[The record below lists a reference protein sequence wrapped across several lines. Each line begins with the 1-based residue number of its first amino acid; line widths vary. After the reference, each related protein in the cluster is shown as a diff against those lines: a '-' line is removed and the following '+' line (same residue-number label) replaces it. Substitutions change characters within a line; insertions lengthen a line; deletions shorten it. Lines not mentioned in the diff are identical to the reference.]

1 LSWQISA
8 GLGIVLALTLGGF
21 KLYYDK
27 AEAEKENLLV
37 QVRQAQANTELLEKT
52 VAKQNQDLMDQQKR
66 TEEVM
71 QRVTTLSEEHAKAVE
86 EVNEI
91 RKKFAKHN
99 LDVLSLRK
107 PKLAEVTRYIRQVLS
122 IIEYYR
128 RVDSEQEEE
137 NENE

>member
-1 LSWQISA
+1 MSWQISA
-8 GLGIVLALTLGGF
+8 GLGIVLALTLSGF

-52 VAKQNQDLMDQQKR
+52 VAKQNQDLSDQQKR

-107 PKLAEVTRYIRQVLS
+107 PKLIEKIINNGTKGVLQNLEVITDPAS
-122 IIEYYR
+122 
-128 RVDSEQEEE
+128 S
-137 NENE
+137 

>member
-1 LSWQISA
+1 MSWQISA

-27 AEAEKENLLV
+27 AEAEKENLLA

-52 VAKQNQDLMDQQKR
+52 VAKQNQDLLDQQQR
-66 TEEVM
+66 TKEVM
-71 QRVTTLSEEHAKAVE
+71 QRVTELSEEHAKAVE

-91 RKKFAKHN
+91 RKKFSKHN

-107 PKLAEVTRYIRQVLS
+107 PKLIEKIINNGTKGVLQNLETITDPAS
-122 IIEYYR
+122 
-128 RVDSEQEEE
+128 S
-137 NENE
+137 

>member
-1 LSWQISA
+1 MSWQISA

-27 AEAEKENLLV
+27 SEAEKENLLV
-37 QVRQAQANTELLEKT
+37 QVRQAQSNTELLEKT
-52 VAKQNQDLMDQQKR
+52 VAKQNQDLLDQQKI

-107 PKLAEVTRYIRQVLS
+107 PKLIEKIINNGTKGVLQNLEVITDPAS
-122 IIEYYR
+122 
-128 RVDSEQEEE
+128 S
-137 NENE
+137 

>member
-1 LSWQISA
+1 MSWQISA
-8 GLGIVLALTLGGF
+8 GLGIVLALTLGSF

-52 VAKQNQDLMDQQKR
+52 VAKQNQDLLAQQKR

-107 PKLAEVTRYIRQVLS
+107 PKLIEKIINNGTKGVLQNLEVITDPAS
-122 IIEYYR
+122 
-128 RVDSEQEEE
+128 S
-137 NENE
+137 

>member
-1 LSWQISA
+1 MSWQISA
-8 GLGIVLALTLGGF
+8 GLGIVLALSLGSF

-37 QVRQAQANTELLEKT
+37 QVRQAQANTKLLEKT
-52 VAKQNQDLMDQQKR
+52 VAKQNQDLLDQQKR

-71 QRVTTLSEEHAKAVE
+71 QRVTDLSQEHAKAVE

-91 RKKFAKHN
+91 RKKFSKHN

-107 PKLAEVTRYIRQVLS
+107 PKLIEK
-122 IIEYYR
+122 IINI
-128 RVDSEQEEE
+128 VAVISD
-137 NENE
+137 

>member
-1 LSWQISA
+1 MSWQISA

-52 VAKQNQDLMDQQKR
+52 VAKQNQDMLDQQKR

-71 QRVTTLSEEHAKAVE
+71 QRVTELSEEHAKAVE

-107 PKLAEVTRYIRQVLS
+107 PKLIEKIINNGTKGVLQNLEVITDPAS
-122 IIEYYR
+122 
-128 RVDSEQEEE
+128 S
-137 NENE
+137 

>member
-1 LSWQISA
+1 MSWQICA
-8 GLGIVLALTLGGF
+8 GLGIGLALTLGGF

-37 QVRQAQANTELLEKT
+37 QVRQAQANTELLKKT
-52 VAKQNQDLMDQQKR
+52 VAEQNQDLLDQQKR

-86 EVNEI
+86 EVNDI

-107 PKLAEVTRYIRQVLS
+107 PKLIEKIINNGTKGVLQNLEVITDPS
-122 IIEYYR
+122 
-128 RVDSEQEEE
+128 SS
-137 NENE
+137 

>member
-1 LSWQISA
+1 MSWQISA
-8 GLGIVLALTLGGF
+8 GLGIVLSLTLGGF

-52 VAKQNQDLMDQQKR
+52 VAKQNQDLLDQQKR

-71 QRVTTLSEEHAKAVE
+71 QRVTTLSKEHAKAVE

-107 PKLAEVTRYIRQVLS
+107 PKLIEKIINNGTKGVLQNLEVITDPAS
-122 IIEYYR
+122 
-128 RVDSEQEEE
+128 S
-137 NENE
+137 

>member
-1 LSWQISA
+1 MSWQISA

-52 VAKQNQDLMDQQKR
+52 VAKQNQDLLDQQKR
-66 TEEVM
+66 TQEVM

-107 PKLAEVTRYIRQVLS
+107 PKLIEKIINHGTKGVLQNLEVITDPAS
-122 IIEYYR
+122 
-128 RVDSEQEEE
+128 S
-137 NENE
+137 

>member
-1 LSWQISA
+1 MSWQISA

-52 VAKQNQDLMDQQKR
+52 VAKQNQDLLDQQKR

-71 QRVTTLSEEHAKAVE
+71 QRVSTLSEEHAKAVE

-107 PKLAEVTRYIRQVLS
+107 PKLIEKIINNGTEGVLQNLEVITDPAS
-122 IIEYYR
+122 
-128 RVDSEQEEE
+128 S
-137 NENE
+137 

>member
-1 LSWQISA
+1 MSWQISA
-8 GLGIVLALTLGGF
+8 GLGVVLALTLGGF

-37 QVRQAQANTELLEKT
+37 QIQQAQANTQLLENT
-52 VAKQNQDLMDQQKR
+52 VAKQNQEFLDQQKK
-66 TEEVM
+66 TKEVM
-71 QRVTTLSEEHAKAVE
+71 QRVTELSEEHAKAVE

-107 PKLAEVTRYIRQVLS
+107 PKLIEKIINKGTANVLQNLETITDPAS
-122 IIEYYR
+122 P
-128 RVDSEQEEE
+128 
-137 NENE
+137 

>member
-1 LSWQISA
+1 MSWQISA

-52 VAKQNQDLMDQQKR
+52 VAKQNQDLLDQQKR

-71 QRVTTLSEEHAKAVE
+71 QRVTELSEEHAKAVE

-107 PKLAEVTRYIRQVLS
+107 PKLIEKIINNGTKGVLQNLEVITDPAS
-122 IIEYYR
+122 
-128 RVDSEQEEE
+128 S
-137 NENE
+137 

>member
-1 LSWQISA
+1 MSWQISA
-8 GLGIVLALTLGGF
+8 GLGIVLALTIGGF

-52 VAKQNQDLMDQQKR
+52 VAKQNQDLLDQQKK

-71 QRVTTLSEEHAKAVE
+71 QRVTTLSEEHAEAVE

-107 PKLAEVTRYIRQVLS
+107 PKLIEKIINNGTEGVLQNLEVITDPAS
-122 IIEYYR
+122 
-128 RVDSEQEEE
+128 S
-137 NENE
+137 

>member
-1 LSWQISA
+1 MSWQISA

-37 QVRQAQANTELLEKT
+37 QVRQAQANTQLLEKT
-52 VAKQNQDLMDQQKR
+52 VAKQNQDLLDQQKR
-66 TEEVM
+66 TEEMM
-71 QRVTTLSEEHAKAVE
+71 QRVTTLSEEHANAVE

-107 PKLAEVTRYIRQVLS
+107 PKLIEKIINNGTKGVLQNLEVITDPAS
-122 IIEYYR
+122 
-128 RVDSEQEEE
+128 S
-137 NENE
+137 

>member
-8 GLGIVLALTLGGF
+8 GLGIVLALTLGSF

-52 VAKQNQDLMDQQKR
+52 VTKQNQDLLDQQKR

-71 QRVTTLSEEHAKAVE
+71 QRVTDLSQEHAKAVE

-91 RKKFAKHN
+91 RKKFSKHN

-107 PKLAEVTRYIRQVLS
+107 PKLIEKIINNGTKGVLQNLEVITDPAS
-122 IIEYYR
+122 
-128 RVDSEQEEE
+128 S
-137 NENE
+137 

>member
-1 LSWQISA
+1 MTWQISA

-52 VAKQNQDLMDQQKR
+52 VAKQNQDLLDQQKR

-71 QRVTTLSEEHAKAVE
+71 QRVTELSEEHAKAVE

-107 PKLAEVTRYIRQVLS
+107 PKLIEKIINNGTKGVLQNLEVITDPAS
-122 IIEYYR
+122 
-128 RVDSEQEEE
+128 S
-137 NENE
+137 

>member
-1 LSWQISA
+1 MSWQISA
-8 GLGIVLALTLGGF
+8 GLGIVLALTLGSF

-52 VAKQNQDLMDQQKR
+52 VAKQNQDLLDQQKR

-71 QRVTTLSEEHAKAVE
+71 QRVTDLSQEHAKAVE

-91 RKKFAKHN
+91 RKKFSKHN

-107 PKLAEVTRYIRQVLS
+107 PKLIEKIINNGTKGVLQNLETITDPAS
-122 IIEYYR
+122 
-128 RVDSEQEEE
+128 S
-137 NENE
+137 

>member
-1 LSWQISA
+1 MSWQISA

-52 VAKQNQDLMDQQKR
+52 VAKQNQDLLDQQKK
-66 TEEVM
+66 TQEVM

-107 PKLAEVTRYIRQVLS
+107 PKLIEKIINNGTKGVLQNLEVITDPAS
-122 IIEYYR
+122 
-128 RVDSEQEEE
+128 S
-137 NENE
+137 

>member
-1 LSWQISA
+1 MSWQISA
-8 GLGIVLALTLGGF
+8 GLGIVLALTLGSF

-52 VAKQNQDLMDQQKR
+52 VAKQNQDLLDQQKR

-71 QRVTTLSEEHAKAVE
+71 QRVTDLSQEHAKAVE

-91 RKKFAKHN
+91 RKKFSKHN

-107 PKLAEVTRYIRQVLS
+107 PKLIEKIINNGTKGVLQNLEVITDPS
-122 IIEYYR
+122 
-128 RVDSEQEEE
+128 SS
-137 NENE
+137 

>member
-1 LSWQISA
+1 MSWQISA
-8 GLGIVLALTLGGF
+8 GLGIVLALTLGSF

-37 QVRQAQANTELLEKT
+37 QVRQAQANTKLLEKT
-52 VAKQNQDLMDQQKR
+52 VAKQNQDLLDQQKR

-71 QRVTTLSEEHAKAVE
+71 QRVTDLSQEHAKAVE

-91 RKKFAKHN
+91 RKKFSKHN

-107 PKLAEVTRYIRQVLS
+107 PKLIEK
-122 IIEYYR
+122 IINNGTKG
-128 RVDSEQEEE
+128 V
-137 NENE
+137 

>member
-1 LSWQISA
+1 MSWQISA

-52 VAKQNQDLMDQQKR
+52 VTKQNQDLLDQQKR

-107 PKLAEVTRYIRQVLS
+107 PKLIEKIINNGTKGVLQNLEVITDPS
-122 IIEYYR
+122 
-128 RVDSEQEEE
+128 SS
-137 NENE
+137 

>member
-21 KLYYDK
+21 KVYYDK
-27 AEAEKENLLV
+27 AESEKQNLLV

-52 VAKQNQDLMDQQKR
+52 VAKQNQDLLNQQKR

-71 QRVTTLSEEHAKAVE
+71 QRVTELSEEHAKAVE

-91 RKKFAKHN
+91 RKKFSKHN

-107 PKLAEVTRYIRQVLS
+107 PKLIEKIINNGTKGVLQNLETITDPAS
-122 IIEYYR
+122 
-128 RVDSEQEEE
+128 S
-137 NENE
+137 

>member
-1 LSWQISA
+1 MSWQISA
-8 GLGIVLALTLGGF
+8 GLGIVLALTLSGF

-52 VAKQNQDLMDQQKR
+52 VAKQNQDLLDQQKR

-107 PKLAEVTRYIRQVLS
+107 PKLIEKIINNGTKGVLQNLEVITDPAS
-122 IIEYYR
+122 
-128 RVDSEQEEE
+128 S
-137 NENE
+137 

>member
-8 GLGIVLALTLGGF
+8 GLGVVLALTLGGF

-37 QVRQAQANTELLEKT
+37 QIKQAQANTQLLENT
-52 VAKQNQDLMDQQKR
+52 VAKQNQEFLNQQKK
-66 TEEVM
+66 TQEVM
-71 QRVTTLSEEHAKAVE
+71 QRVTELSEEHAKAVE

-107 PKLAEVTRYIRQVLS
+107 PKLIEKIINKGTANVLQNLETITNPAS
-122 IIEYYR
+122 P
-128 RVDSEQEEE
+128 
-137 NENE
+137 

>member
-8 GLGIVLALTLGGF
+8 GLGVVLALTLGGF

-37 QVRQAQANTELLEKT
+37 QIKQAQANTQLLENT
-52 VAKQNQDLMDQQKR
+52 VAKQNQEFLNQQKK
-66 TEEVM
+66 TQEVM
-71 QRVTTLSEEHAKAVE
+71 QRVTELSEEHAKAVE

-107 PKLAEVTRYIRQVLS
+107 PKLIEKIINKGTANVLQNLETITDPAS
-122 IIEYYR
+122 P
-128 RVDSEQEEE
+128 
-137 NENE
+137 

>member
-8 GLGIVLALTLGGF
+8 GLGIALALTLGGF

-27 AEAEKENLLV
+27 AEAEKQNLLV

-52 VAKQNQDLMDQQKR
+52 VAKQNQDLLNQQKR

-71 QRVTTLSEEHAKAVE
+71 QRVTELSEEHAKAVE

-107 PKLAEVTRYIRQVLS
+107 PKLIEKIINNGTKGVLQNLEVITDPAS
-122 IIEYYR
+122 
-128 RVDSEQEEE
+128 S
-137 NENE
+137 

>member
-1 LSWQISA
+1 MSWQISA
-8 GLGIVLALTLGGF
+8 GLGFVLALTLGSF

-37 QVRQAQANTELLEKT
+37 QVRQAQANTKLLEKT
-52 VAKQNQDLMDQQKR
+52 VAKQNQDLLDQQKR

-71 QRVTTLSEEHAKAVE
+71 QRVTDLSQEHAKAVE

-107 PKLAEVTRYIRQVLS
+107 PKLIEKIINNGTKGVLQNLEVITDPAS
-122 IIEYYR
+122 
-128 RVDSEQEEE
+128 S
-137 NENE
+137 

>member
-52 VAKQNQDLMDQQKR
+52 VAKQNQDLLAQQKR

-86 EVNEI
+86 EVSEI

-107 PKLAEVTRYIRQVLS
+107 PKLIEKIINNGTKGVLQNLEVITDPAS
-122 IIEYYR
+122 
-128 RVDSEQEEE
+128 S
-137 NENE
+137 

>member
-1 LSWQISA
+1 MSWQISA

-52 VAKQNQDLMDQQKR
+52 VAKQNQDLLDQQKR
-66 TEEVM
+66 TQEVM
-71 QRVTTLSEEHAKAVE
+71 QQVTTLSEEHAKAVE

-107 PKLAEVTRYIRQVLS
+107 PKLIEKIINNGTEGVLQNLEVITDPAS
-122 IIEYYR
+122 
-128 RVDSEQEEE
+128 S
-137 NENE
+137 

>member
-1 LSWQISA
+1 MSWQISA

-27 AEAEKENLLV
+27 AEAEKENLSV

-52 VAKQNQDLMDQQKR
+52 VAKQNQDLLDQQKR

-71 QRVTTLSEEHAKAVE
+71 QRVTDLSQEHAKAVE

-91 RKKFAKHN
+91 RKKFSKHN

-107 PKLAEVTRYIRQVLS
+107 PKLIEKIINNGTKGVLQNLEVITDPAS
-122 IIEYYR
+122 
-128 RVDSEQEEE
+128 S
-137 NENE
+137 

>member
-1 LSWQISA
+1 MSWQISA

-52 VAKQNQDLMDQQKR
+52 VVKQNQDLLDQQKR

-107 PKLAEVTRYIRQVLS
+107 PKLIEKIINNGTKGVLQNLEVITDPAS
-122 IIEYYR
+122 
-128 RVDSEQEEE
+128 S
-137 NENE
+137 